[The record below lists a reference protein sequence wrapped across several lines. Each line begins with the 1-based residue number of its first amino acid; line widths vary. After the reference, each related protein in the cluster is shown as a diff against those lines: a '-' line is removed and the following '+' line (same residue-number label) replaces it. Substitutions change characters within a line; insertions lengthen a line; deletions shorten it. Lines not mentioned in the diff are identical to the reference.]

1 MLRLVDPGL
10 IDGLFMVSLLGGAF
24 GAVLVLFLLV
34 IVRSLC
40 AGLVLVRSL
49 KRATAVVLEFPPLP
63 GKLQTGSARTA
74 LLALVAVV
82 ALSLL
87 ACAAPPA
94 HYSDAHG
101 VWLEHVKKGGW

>member
-1 MLRLVDPGL
+1 MLHLVDSTL
-10 IDGLFMVSLLGGAF
+10 LDGLFMVSLLGGAC
-24 GAVLVLFLLV
+24 GTVLVLFLLV
-34 IVRSLC
+34 MVRSFSAAL
-40 AGLVLVRSL
+40 LLINSL
-49 KRATAVVLEFPPLP
+49 KRAAPVVLEFPPLP